1 MTVCA
6 QKSLSLP
13 LIATEAVGPRAQASL
28 SLALLK
34 LNSNS
39 THSGAYMLWPAL
51 CAPEPHRPWGKQQL
65 ETSKKIARVRSPV
78 HNEGKMNGRESV
90 GERESHGG
98 SGSQA
103 VGHRDGRGHV

>member
-1 MTVCA
+1 MLLLSVSSLAEGGRGLPGQSRLEEPIKKTVCA
-6 QKSLSLP
+6 QEGPSLLP
-13 LIATEAVGPRAQASL
+13 FTAIAAVGPRAQTSL

-51 CAPEPHRPWGKQQL
+51 CVPEPHKPWGKQQL

-78 HNEGKMNGRESV
+78 HN
-90 GERESHGG
+90 
-98 SGSQA
+98 
-103 VGHRDGRGHV
+103 